1 MFTWFCQIGATW
13 AGKYIGRRT
22 IILSTWPILLV
33 ALAGLCATGYV
44 SCNFVF
50 LHGTE
55 FRYRC
60 LVAFTQTVTLP
71 TTVLELQL
79 SFLSGFT

>member
-22 IILSTWPILLV
+22 IILSTWPVLLV

-44 SCNFVF
+44 TCASASSPVADLKVF
-50 LHGTE
+50 IQWRL
-55 FRYRC
+55 RK
-60 LVAFTQTVTLP
+60 Q
-71 TTVLELQL
+71 
-79 SFLSGFT
+79 